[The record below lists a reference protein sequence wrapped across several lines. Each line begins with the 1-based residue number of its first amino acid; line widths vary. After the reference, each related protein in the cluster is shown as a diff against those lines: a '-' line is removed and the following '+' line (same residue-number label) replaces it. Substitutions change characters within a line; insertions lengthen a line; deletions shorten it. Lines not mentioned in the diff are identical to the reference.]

1 MRSGVSDPNDIA
13 AYGLM
18 LNRVSVGVRS
28 LSSRMTVVALLKTGP
43 EGLRLIFERAEVMG
57 EIP

>member
-18 LNRVSVGVRS
+18 LNRVTVGACS
-28 LSSRMTVVALLKTGP
+28 LFSRMTVVALLKTGP
-43 EGLRLIFERAEVMG
+43 EGLQLIFERAEVMG